1 MFRRKALAI
10 ASLCTIVCTQA
21 GSAVADDKFK
31 SAEFL
36 KWSQEERKSYIFT
49 SVVMAG
55 VIAGQN
61 KPEQAKCI
69 DQWMADYEPAGF
81 PSVKDAMSRFPE
93 HHPSGVIVAVLEKAC
108 GSVKYT
114 GK

>member
-1 MFRRKALAI
+1 MLSRKALAI
-10 ASLCTIVCTQA
+10 ASLCTIVCSA
-21 GSAVADDKFK
+21 GADAEDFK
-31 SAEFL
+31 SSKFL
-36 KWSQEERKSYIFT
+36 TYAPEAQNSYITT

-61 KPEQAKCI
+61 KPDQAKCI
-69 DQWMADYEPAGF
+69 DQWMADNEAAGF
-81 PSVKDAMSRFPE
+81 PSVKGAMSRFPD

-108 GSVKYT
+108 GSVKYA